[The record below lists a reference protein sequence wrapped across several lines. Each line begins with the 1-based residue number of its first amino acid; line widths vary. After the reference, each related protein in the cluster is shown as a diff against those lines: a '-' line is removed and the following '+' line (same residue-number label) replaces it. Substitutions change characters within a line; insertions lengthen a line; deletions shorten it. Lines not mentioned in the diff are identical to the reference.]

1 VRVAIALS
9 AAAEN
14 TATIPSAPCWCC
26 RRLRV
31 PSREVFKYAQNGSG
45 VTVIGP
51 ILAEESIPIVKTYF
65 DKKVVEEANR
75 CRIAFH
81 SETTKTNR

>member
-1 VRVAIALS
+1 
-9 AAAEN
+9 
-14 TATIPSAPCWCC
+14 
-26 RRLRV
+26 
-31 PSREVFKYAQNGSG
+31 
-45 VTVIGP
+45 VIGP

-81 SETTKTNR
+81 I